1 MTGERTAL
9 AFVNDVGFC
18 STFFVFPEGVPCLW
32 EAVAGRARPPWPR
45 HSHHDA
51 AIGLTWSLKDTL
63 PAKRLVYYGK
73 LLKGR
78 PLLVALDVVPAF
90 ALRPSQPEDVGRP
103 AFRAPID
110 TGTAK
115 PLEVNGQ
122 ERLELAPGEKRTL
135 VVGLE
140 PLYWDHY
147 ESVLWP
153 SRPLRRVVIP
163 GRYDLVL
170 EVQDADS
177 GHFWRSN
184 VVAAVVKKAGSL
196 EIEKPD

>member
-1 MTGERTAL
+1 MLAALTLSGASLLLSLVSGTA
-9 AFVNDVGFC
+9 
-18 STFFVFPEGVPCLW
+18 
-32 EAVAGRARPPWPR
+32 
-45 HSHHDA
+45 
-51 AIGLTWSLKDTL
+51 
-63 PAKRLVYYGK
+63 PAKNAPARTPRL
-73 LLKGR
+73 LLTIAAAPGPGYVR
-78 PLLVALDVVPAF
+78 ATIENVAAVRVALDVVPAF
-90 ALRPSQPEDVGRP
+90 ALRPSRPEDAGRP

-177 GHFWRSN
+177 GHFWTSN